1 MLIYAISDI
10 HGYYSKL
17 QNALKKI
24 DLSVQDSRLIILGDM
39 IDVGSDSKRVLEL
52 IMALEKKYSNQ
63 IITLLGNHE
72 EWFISWINGEIQ
84 SGNYTS
90 YSTGIGANTIN
101 SFISTNEKS
110 RVINSILNDLSI
122 PDEAYLH
129 RIDLKIK
136 EIIVERYSELINWLL
151 QKVDDPRYF
160 ETPKQI
166 FVHAGIDEDL
176 GENWK
181 KYSDPFIFTNKFPA
195 SLGNFYKDI
204 ISGHI
209 HSNIVANDDSYLG
222 KVFYD
227 GYSHYY
233 IDGNVS
239 KSKEIPVLV
248 YDTSTNI
255 YYTI

>member
-10 HGYYSKL
+10 HGYYSIL

-24 DLSVQDSRLIILGDM
+24 DLSVQDFRLIILGDM

-101 SFISTNEKS
+101 SFISTKEKTT
-110 RVINSILNDLSI
+110 VINSILYDLSI
-122 PDEAYLH
+122 PDEEYLH
-129 RIDLKIK
+129 RIDLKLK
-136 EIIVERYSELINWLL
+136 DIIVERHSELINWLL
-151 QKVDDPRYF
+151 QKDDDPRYF
-160 ETPKQI
+160 ETPNQI
-166 FVHAGIDEDL
+166 FVHAGIDEEL
-176 GENWK
+176 SENWRI
-181 KYSDPFIFTNKFPA
+181 YSDPNIFTNKFPA
-195 SLGNFYKDI
+195 SIGSFYKDI

-209 HSNIVANDDSYLG
+209 HSNIVANDDFYLG
-222 KVFYD
+222 KVYYD
-227 GYSHYY
+227 GYNHYY

-239 KSKEIPVLV
+239 ESKAIPVIV
-248 YDTSTNI
+248 YDTNTKS